1 HVQLDNV
8 DGGVQATEHLLEQGY
23 RKIAILA
30 GPQNLDI
37 SNKRME
43 GYLKTLK
50 KQGIRIRKD
59 FMIHCDFNQEY
70 AYEAT
75 KELLSMRNGPDAIF
89 TISDR

>member
-1 HVQLDNV
+1 
-8 DGGVQATEHLLEQGY
+8 
-23 RKIAILA
+23 
-30 GPQNLDI
+30 
-37 SNKRME
+37 

-59 FMIHCDFNQEY
+59 LMIHCDFNQEY

-89 TISDR
+89 TISDRMAIGASLAIKEKGLKMPFDIGLVGFNN